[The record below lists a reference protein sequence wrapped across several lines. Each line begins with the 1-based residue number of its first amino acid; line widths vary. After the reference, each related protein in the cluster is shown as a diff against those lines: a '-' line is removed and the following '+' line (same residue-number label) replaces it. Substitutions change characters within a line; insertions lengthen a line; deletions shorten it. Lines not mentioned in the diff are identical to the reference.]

1 MKILTTLAEIWLW
14 MMAAFCLVVIL
25 DILLRG
31 RLSEILLS
39 PLVERS
45 LKKREKAES
54 WRVESGRV
62 FPSTRNR
69 K

>member
-1 MKILTTLAEIWLW
+1 MLAQIWLW

-39 PLVERS
+39 PLIERS
-45 LKKREKAES
+45 SKNRE
-54 WRVESGRV
+54 
-62 FPSTRNR
+62 
-69 K
+69 